1 MESTSARQDEV
12 STASVHMRQKLH
24 TSWTPSKAEHQCH
37 SHVRIRMKR
46 DNNTCDSSL
55 RDKFKLCLFENDRM
69 PTFPSITIVQVH
81 YVCLGCN
88 GQFFLM
94 ALSACSFSLSADCR
108 QRHTGTSQFC
118 VIVSILDKVVECAP
132 IHKKCFFI

>member
-69 PTFPSITIVQVH
+69 PTFPSYH
-81 YVCLGCN
+81 DRASALCLSRL
-88 GQFFLM
+88 QRAIFLM
-94 ALSACSFSLSADCR
+94 ALSACSFSLSAGCR

-118 VIVSILDKVVECAP
+118 VIVSNLDKVVECAP